1 MPRGRETDTMGG
13 DGLWLRLLPGAGGD
27 GTVDLQARVRSGAFS
42 GQGSDEFDVET
53 LRGFASALT
62 AFPLGAEARRGIVAA
77 SWQVSDRGR
86 REQVHVA
93 LSAYPINSRG
103 ELGVRVRVAT
113 RANTHDRPE
122 ATHVAEVE
130 LTTGY
135 SAPGRFAEQ
144 LTSLLDGRVEEASL
158 LPD

>member
-1 MPRGRETDTMGG
+1 MSG
-13 DGLWLRLLPGAGGD
+13 DGLWVRLLPGAEGD
-27 GTVDLQARVRSGAFS
+27 GTVDLQVRVRSGAFA
-42 GQGSDEFDVET
+42 GEGRDAFDVET
-53 LRGFASALT
+53 LRGFASTLT

-77 SWQVSDRGR
+77 SWHVSDEGR

-103 ELGVRVRVAT
+103 DLGVRVRVAT

-122 ATHVAEVE
+122 SIHVAEVE
-130 LTTGY
+130 LKTGY
-135 SAPGRFAEQ
+135 SALARFSEQ
-144 LTSLLDGRVEEASL
+144 LSALLDGRIEEATL